1 MKKENKMSKGQNL
14 RAKGKKL
21 RAKGKKWFGSL
32 LRRRILVIVFLLL
45 QIFFI
50 GYYLIAHTMA
60 SEIIRNILFVFSI
73 AVVIHVISKND
84 VGAYR
89 LIWVFLILL
98 FPVLGGILY
107 VMVRFQS
114 STKRFEQS
122 TIETEA
128 KRFKY
133 LTLCENDHE
142 KALKEMPDCKNQINY
157 LQHYAGFPIYGN
169 TTAEYFPSGEDKLE
183 CLLEEL
189 EKAEHYIFL
198 EYFIVQEGKMWDSIL
213 DVLKRKAAAGVK
225 VKFIYDDF
233 GCFFLLP
240 NNYPKQLKKY
250 GIECAVFNP
259 FRPILS
265 VVQNNRDHRKIISI
279 DGKVCFTGGVN
290 LADEYINEIEK
301 YGHWKDS
308 AIMITGKAAW
318 SFTLVF
324 LQMWEMCSGS
334 NENYSDYFP
343 WKEEKCVTGT
353 DGFVQPYA
361 NSPLDDKSIAEGVY
375 LQIINNAKKYIYIT
389 TPYLIIDDNMF
400 TALTL
405 AAESGVDVRIIT
417 PHKWDKFLVHMTT
430 RSYYHDLIS
439 AGIRIYEY
447 SKGFIH
453 SKNFVSDDHTATVGT
468 INLDYRSLYLHF
480 ECGVQLYDNQA
491 ITAIKKDFLDTLEVC
506 HEITAEETKK
516 NIFIQIIQDILRMF
530 APLM

>member
-1 MKKENKMSKGQNL
+1 MSKNEKDNVKVGRGQ
-14 RAKGKKL
+14 KL
-21 RAKGKKWFGSL
+21 RAKSKKWFGSL
-32 LRRRILVIVFLLL
+32 LRRRMLVIVLLL
-45 QIFFI
+45 FQIGFI
-50 GYYLIAHTMA
+50 GYYLFAHTLA
-60 SEIIRNILFVFSI
+60 SEIIQNILTVFSLV
-73 AVVIHVISKND
+73 VVIHVISKND
-84 VGAYR
+84 MGAYR

-98 FPVLGGILY
+98 FPAFGGVLY
-107 VMVRFQS
+107 MMVRFQS
-114 STKRFEQS
+114 SPKRFEHS
-122 TIETEA
+122 TVETEA
-128 KRFKY
+128 KRVKY
-133 LTLCENDHE
+133 LTLCENNFNE
-142 KALKEMPDCKNQINY
+142 ATKKLPEFANQINY
-157 LQHYAGFPIYGN
+157 LQNYAGFPIY
-169 TTAEYFPSGEDKLE
+169 TQTAAEYMPSGEAKLDR
-183 CLLEEL
+183 LLEEL
-189 EKAEHYIFL
+189 EKAENYIFL

-213 DVLKRKAAAGVK
+213 EVLKRKAKQGVK
-225 VKFIYDDF
+225 IKFIYDDL

-240 NNYPKQLKKY
+240 KDYPKQLKKY

-308 AIMITGKAAW
+308 AIMFTGKAAW

-324 LQMWEMCSGS
+324 LQMWEMCTGVD
-334 NENYSDYFP
+334 EKYSDYFP
-343 WKEEKCVTGT
+343 WRDDKCETET

-361 NSPLDDKSIAEGVY
+361 DSPLDDKTVGESVY
-375 LQIINNAKKYIYIT
+375 LQIIGNARKYLYIT

-405 AAESGVDVRIIT
+405 AAKSGVDVRIIT

-430 RSYYHDLIS
+430 RSYYYDLIN
-439 AGIRIYEY
+439 AGIKIYEY

-453 SKNFVSDDHTATVGT
+453 SKTFVADDRCATVGT

-480 ECGVQLYDNQA
+480 ECGVQIYESKA
-491 ITAIKKDFLDTLEVC
+491 IADIKKDFLDTLEIS
-506 HEITAEETKK
+506 HEITPDEAKK
-516 NIFIQIIQDILRMF
+516 NFFVQIIQDILRMF

>member
-1 MKKENKMSKGQNL
+1 MSKNAEKTSGMS
-14 RAKGKKL
+14 KKQKL
-21 RAKGKKWFGSL
+21 KAKGKKWFGSL
-32 LRRRILVIVFLLL
+32 LRRRMLVIVILLL

-50 GYYLIAHTMA
+50 GYYLLAHTLT
-60 SEIIRNILFVFSI
+60 SEIIQNILVVFSF
-73 AVVIHVISKND
+73 AVVIHVIAKND
-84 VGAYR
+84 MGAYR

-98 FPVLGGILY
+98 FPVFGGVLY

-114 STKRFEQS
+114 STKRFEHS
-122 TIETEA
+122 TVETEA
-128 KRFKY
+128 KRIKY
-133 LTLCENDHE
+133 LSLCENSYD
-142 KALKEMPDCKNQINY
+142 KATETMPACTNQINY
-157 LQHYAGFPIYGN
+157 LQNYAGFPIYTE
-169 TTAEYFPSGEDKLE
+169 TTAEYFPSGEKKLE
-183 CLLEEL
+183 RLLCEL
-189 EKAEHYIFL
+189 EKAEKYIFL

-213 DVLKRKAAAGVK
+213 EILKRKAAKGVK

-240 NNYPKQLKKY
+240 KDYPKELKKY

-265 VVQNNRDHRKIISI
+265 VVQNNRDHRKIVSI

-290 LADEYINEIEK
+290 LADEYINEVEK

-308 AIMITGKAAW
+308 AIMFSGKAAW

-324 LQMWEMCSGS
+324 LQMWEMCTGKD
-334 NENYSDYFP
+334 EKYSEYYP
-343 WKEEKCVTGT
+343 WRESECNIES

-361 NSPLDDKSIAEGVY
+361 DSPLDDKTVGESVY
-375 LQIINNAKKYIYIT
+375 LQIIGNARKYVYIT

-430 RSYYHDLIS
+430 RSYYHDLIN

-447 SKGFIH
+447 SDGFIH
-453 SKNFVSDDHTATVGT
+453 SKNFVSDDRTATVGT

-480 ECGVQLYDNQA
+480 ECGVQVYENKAVSQV
-491 ITAIKKDFLDTLEVC
+491 KKDFLDTLEIC
-506 HEITAEETKK
+506 HEVTAEEAKK
-516 NIFIQIIQDILRMF
+516 NFFVQIIQDILRMF